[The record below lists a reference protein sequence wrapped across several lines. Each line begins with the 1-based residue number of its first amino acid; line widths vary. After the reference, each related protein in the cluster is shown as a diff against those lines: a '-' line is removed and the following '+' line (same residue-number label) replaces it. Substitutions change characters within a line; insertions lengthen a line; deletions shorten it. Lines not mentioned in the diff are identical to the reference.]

1 MFDTW
6 SVMPQ
11 RVPNFDQIT
20 VLIPAAGRVPEGVL
34 GGVSHISCTA
44 LIPVARRPVI
54 YWTLSYLRRLGLRRF
69 RVAVPQRGLFVEDLF
84 ECMPDREPDYA
95 FIVPNTGPDGGP
107 GDTVLSL

>member
-11 RVPNFDQIT
+11 RVPNSDQIT
-20 VLIPAAGRVPEGVL
+20 VLIPAAGRVPEGVI

-54 YWTLSYLRRLGLRRF
+54 YWTLRYLRGLGLTKF
-69 RVAVPQRGLFVEDLF
+69 NLAVPRRGLFVEDLV
-84 ECMPDREPDYA
+84 ECMLDRRCEYS
-95 FIVPNTGPDGGP
+95 FIVPNLGPEGGP
-107 GDTVLSL
+107 G